1 MLRNGMEREKPQ
13 IKYILK
19 SKSQLQEKEKT
30 KKGTVYVYYLTLQ
43 EQEL

>member
-1 MLRNGMEREKPQ
+1 MLQKRNGKRKTSNKIYFEKQ
-13 IKYILK
+13 KLVE
-19 SKSQLQEKEKT
+19 EKGKT